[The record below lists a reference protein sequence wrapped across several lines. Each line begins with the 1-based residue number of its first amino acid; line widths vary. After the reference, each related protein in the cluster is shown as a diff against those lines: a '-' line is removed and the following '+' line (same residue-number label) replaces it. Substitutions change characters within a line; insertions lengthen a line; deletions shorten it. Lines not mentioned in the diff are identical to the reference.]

1 MGVREYSVW
10 IKAAPEQVWRVY
22 VDPTRIPE
30 WQTGKPVIGDVQ
42 GAPGRARLDVRLE
55 ARPPLRADDGA
66 DRRDAPHELVTRT
79 DAYLGLQLE
88 VTSRL
93 SGRSDGTDLELR
105 VVTHW
110 RRGLGLVAKVVELA
124 ILNPREAR
132 KELAH
137 LKTLVEREA

>member
-10 IKAAPEQVWRVY
+10 IKAAPEQVWQVY
-22 VDPTRIPE
+22 VDPGRIPE

-42 GAPGRARLDVRLE
+42 GVPGQPGSTYLSKRGPLSARTTVLTSQ
-55 ARPPLRADDGA
+55 P
-66 DRRDAPHELVTRT
+66 PHELVTRT
-79 DAYLGLQLE
+79 EASLGVQLE

-93 SGRSDGTDLELR
+93 GGRSDGTDLELR

-110 RRGLGLVAKVVELA
+110 RRGLGLIAKVVELA
-124 ILNPREAR
+124 ILNSGEAR

-137 LKTLVEREA
+137 LKTLVEREG